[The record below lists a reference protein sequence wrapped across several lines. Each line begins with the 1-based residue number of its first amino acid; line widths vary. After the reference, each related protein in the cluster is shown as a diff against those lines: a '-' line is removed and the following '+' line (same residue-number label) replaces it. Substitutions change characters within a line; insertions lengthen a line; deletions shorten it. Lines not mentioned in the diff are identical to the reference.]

1 MQETEPTRR
10 RWLRLT
16 LNLSAKL
23 NILLLGAMV
32 VIFAL
37 LGYLNVRLHR
47 QHLEQ
52 TTLLSAE
59 RVSDVIKHSTTD
71 YMLRN
76 DREGLYNSIQTM
88 AHQPGMEKIRI
99 FDQEGRITY
108 TTDSVEQNHVV
119 DKTAEACY
127 ACHTQSQPLA
137 RLNRPDR
144 FRIYRNAAG
153 TRVLGII
160 TPIENQPSC
169 SNASC
174 HAHPAEQQILGVLDT
189 NLSLAKADV
198 QLAESSRRM
207 IAYTACALLLIAV
220 LSWFF
225 IRRVVGLPVKALERG
240 TERLAAGDLGYQ
252 IDVQSHDEIGELAHS
267 FNGMSRQL
275 QAEHNENLAWTRT
288 LEQRVE
294 QKTGELRR
302 AHEHALHT
310 EKMASIGKMAAVLAH
325 EINNPLSGIL
335 TYAKLLRKW
344 IERQESDRQE
354 TERQEKERQEK
365 ARQEKGRE
373 DTNHQE
379 IPPDDFAV
387 IRHKEIIDSLDL
399 IASESRRC
407 GDLVKNLLTFSRTTP
422 MNLQPTNVNQVI
434 DRSLRL
440 VQHQLDL
447 GGIQVE
453 QRLDP
458 NLPEV
463 LCDAAQ
469 IEQVILALVMNAL
482 DAMPQ
487 GGNLWL
493 TTTFSH
499 RDSYIQIVVRDDGSG
514 IPPEILPRIFEPF
527 LTTKETGRGVGLGL
541 AISHS
546 ILERHNGNI
555 EVQSEPGR
563 GTTFTLTL
571 PWDAAKE
578 AVSPAGARVTPS
590 SNEIAAITTGR

>member
-1 MQETEPTRR
+1 MQEIEPTRGHR
-10 RWLRLT
+10 LRLT
-16 LNLSAKL
+16 FNLSAKL
-23 NILLLGAMV
+23 NILLLGAMI

-52 TTLLSAE
+52 NTLLSAE
-59 RVSDVIKHSTTD
+59 RVSDIIKHSTTD

-76 DREGLYNSIQTM
+76 DREGLHHSIKMM
-88 AHQPGMEKIRI
+88 AGEPGMEKIRI

-108 TTDSVEQNHVV
+108 TTDAAEQNHVV

-127 ACHTQSQPLA
+127 ACHAQSQPLA

-153 TRVLGII
+153 ARVLGII
-160 TPIENQPSC
+160 SPIENQPAC
-169 SNASC
+169 SNAAC

-198 QLAESSRRM
+198 QVAESSRRM
-207 IAYTACALLLIAV
+207 LAYTGCALLLIAL

-225 IRRVVGLPVKALERG
+225 IWQVVGRPVKALERG
-240 TERLAAGDLGYQ
+240 TERLSAGDLGYQ
-252 IDVQSHDEIGELAHS
+252 IHVQSKDELGELANS
-267 FNGMSRQL
+267 FNDMSRQL
-275 QAEHNENLAWTRT
+275 QTEHNENLSWTRT
-288 LEQRVE
+288 LEERVE
-294 QKTGELRR
+294 QKTRELKR

-344 IERQESDRQE
+344 TDRE
-354 TERQEKERQEK
+354 EMPCDDS
-365 ARQEKGRE
+365 GR
-373 DTNHQE
+373 N
-379 IPPDDFAV
+379 
-387 IRHKEIIDSLDL
+387 RRKEICDSLDL

-407 GDLVKNLLTFSRTTP
+407 GDLVRNLLTFSRTTP
-422 MNLQPTNVNQVI
+422 MNLQPANLNQVVE
-434 DRSLRL
+434 RSLRL

-447 GGIQVE
+447 AGIQV
-453 QRLDP
+453 QPQLDP
-458 NLPEV
+458 ELPLV
-463 LCDAAQ
+463 ICDAAQ
-469 IEQVILALVMNAL
+469 IEQVLLALVMNAL
-482 DAMPQ
+482 DALPQ
-487 GGNLWL
+487 GGNLWI
-493 TTTFSH
+493 TSSFTH
-499 RDSYIQIVVRDDGSG
+499 EPDQVRIVVRDDGCG

-555 EVQSEPGR
+555 EVQSEAGR
-563 GTTFTLTL
+563 GTTFTITL
-571 PWDAAKE
+571 PWDPDAKQVAPSPAKE
-578 AVSPAGARVTPS
+578 
-590 SNEIAAITTGR
+590 IAITASKR

>member
-1 MQETEPTRR
+1 MRETETIRR
-10 RWLRLT
+10 RRLRLT
-16 LNLSAKL
+16 PTLSAKL

-32 VIFAL
+32 IIFAL

-52 TTLLSAE
+52 ITLLSAE
-59 RVSDVIKHSTTD
+59 RVSDVIRHSTTE

-76 DREGLYNSIQTM
+76 DQQGLHRSIQTM
-88 AHQPGMEKIRI
+88 AGEPGVEKIRI

-108 TTDSVEQNHVV
+108 TTDSAELNHVV
-119 DKTAEACY
+119 NKTAEACY
-127 ACHTQSQPLA
+127 ACHSQSQPLA

-144 FRIYRNAAG
+144 FRIYRNATGA
-153 TRVLGII
+153 RVLGII
-160 TPIENQPSC
+160 TPIENQPAC
-169 SNASC
+169 SNAAC
-174 HAHPAEQQILGVLDT
+174 HAHPADQQILGVLDT

-207 IAYTACALLLIAV
+207 IAYTGCALLLIAL

-225 IRRVVGLPVKALERG
+225 VWRVVGVPVKALERG

-252 IDVQSHDEIGELAHS
+252 IEVQSEDEIGELARS

-275 QAEHNENLAWTRT
+275 QSEHNENLAWTHT

-294 QKTGELRR
+294 QKTRELKR

-344 IERQESDRQE
+344 MDRDEFDRLQGDRQQGDGQQPGGENSRNSRRQE
-354 TERQEKERQEK
+354 
-365 ARQEKGRE
+365 
-373 DTNHQE
+373 
-379 IPPDDFAV
+379 IC
-387 IRHKEIIDSLDL
+387 DSLDL

-407 GDLVKNLLTFSRTTP
+407 GDLVRNLLTFSRTTP
-422 MNLQPTNVNQVI
+422 MNLQPTNLNQVI

-447 GGIQVE
+447 AGVHVQL
-453 QRLDP
+453 QLDP
-458 NLPEV
+458 ALPQV

-469 IEQVILALVMNAL
+469 IEQVLLALVMNAT

-493 TTTFSH
+493 TTSASPEQNWV
-499 RDSYIQIVVRDDGSG
+499 RIVVRDDGAG
-514 IPPEILPRIFEPF
+514 IPPEILPRLFEPF

-541 AISHS
+541 AISQN
-546 ILERHNGNI
+546 ILERHSGNI
-555 EVQSEPGR
+555 GVQSEVGR
-563 GTTFTLTL
+563 GTTFTVTL
-571 PWDAAKE
+571 PLDAE
-578 AVSPAGARVTPS
+578 AEKTTASPAG
-590 SNEIAAITTGR
+590 EIAALASGR

>member
-1 MQETEPTRR
+1 MRETETIRR
-10 RWLRLT
+10 RRLRLT
-16 LNLSAKL
+16 PTLSAKL

-32 VIFAL
+32 IIFAL

-52 TTLLSAE
+52 ITLLSAE
-59 RVSDVIKHSTTD
+59 RVSDVIKHSTTE

-76 DREGLYNSIQTM
+76 DQQGLHRSIQTM
-88 AHQPGMEKIRI
+88 AGEPGVEKIRI

-108 TTDSVEQNHVV
+108 TTDSAELNHVV
-119 DKTAEACY
+119 NKTAEACY
-127 ACHTQSQPLA
+127 ACHSQSQPLA

-144 FRIYRNAAG
+144 FRIYRNVTGA
-153 TRVLGII
+153 RVLGII
-160 TPIENQPSC
+160 TPIENQPAC
-169 SNASC
+169 SNAAC
-174 HAHPAEQQILGVLDT
+174 HAHPADQQILGVLDT

-207 IAYTACALLLIAV
+207 IAYTGCALLLIAL

-225 IRRVVGLPVKALERG
+225 VWRVVGVPVKALERG

-252 IDVQSHDEIGELAHS
+252 IEVQSEDEIGELARS

-275 QAEHNENLAWTRT
+275 QSEHNENLAWTHT

-294 QKTGELRR
+294 QKTRELKR

-344 IERQESDRQE
+344 MDRDEIDPQQGDRLQGDRQQGTGQQPGCENSRNSRRQE
-354 TERQEKERQEK
+354 
-365 ARQEKGRE
+365 
-373 DTNHQE
+373 
-379 IPPDDFAV
+379 IC
-387 IRHKEIIDSLDL
+387 DSLDL

-407 GDLVKNLLTFSRTTP
+407 GDLVRNLLTFSRTTP
-422 MNLQPTNVNQVI
+422 MNLQPTNLNQVI

-447 GGIQVE
+447 AGVHVQL
-453 QRLDP
+453 QLDP
-458 NLPEV
+458 ALPQV

-469 IEQVILALVMNAL
+469 IEQVLLALVMNAT

-493 TTTFSH
+493 TTSASPE
-499 RDSYIQIVVRDDGSG
+499 RNCVRIVVRDDGAG
-514 IPPEILPRIFEPF
+514 IPPEILPRLFEPF

-541 AISHS
+541 AISQN
-546 ILERHNGNI
+546 ILERHSGNI
-555 EVQSEPGR
+555 GVQSEVGR
-563 GTTFTLTL
+563 GTTFTVTL
-571 PWDAAKE
+571 PLDADAEKTT
-578 AVSPAGARVTPS
+578 ASPAG
-590 SNEIAAITTGR
+590 EIAALASGR

>member
-1 MQETEPTRR
+1 MAETEPNRAR
-10 RWLRLT
+10 FLRAT
-16 LNLSAKL
+16 QTLSAKL
-23 NILLLGAMV
+23 NILLLGTMV
-32 VIFAL
+32 LIFAL

-47 QHLEQ
+47 RHLEQ
-52 TTLLSAE
+52 NTLLAAE
-59 RVSDVIKHSTTD
+59 RISDVIKQGTTD

-76 DREGLYNSIQTM
+76 DREGLYRSIQTM
-88 AHQPGMEKIRI
+88 AREPGIEKIRI

-108 TTDSVEQNHVV
+108 TTNSAEQNHVV

-144 FRIYRNAAG
+144 FRIYRNAAR

-160 TPIENQPSC
+160 TPIENQSAC

-189 NLSLAKADV
+189 NLSLSKADV

-207 IAYTACALLLIAV
+207 IVYTGCALLLIAV

-225 IRRVVGLPVKALERG
+225 VWQVVGRPVKALERG

-252 IDVQSHDEIGELAHS
+252 IDVHSKDEIGELAHS
-267 FNGMSRQL
+267 FNAMSNQL
-275 QAEHNENLAWTRT
+275 EAEHNENVAWTRT

-294 QKTGELRR
+294 QKTRELKR

-335 TYAKLLRKW
+335 TYSKLLRKC
-344 IERQESDRQE
+344 IDS
-354 TERQEKERQEK
+354 
-365 ARQEKGRE
+365 E
-373 DTNHQE
+373 DGGKS
-379 IPPDDFAV
+379 
-387 IRHKEIIDSLDL
+387 RHKDIDDSLDL

-422 MNLQPTNVNQVI
+422 INLQPTNLNQVI
-434 DRSLRL
+434 DRVLRL
-440 VQHQLDL
+440 IQHQLDL
-447 GGIQVE
+447 AGIQVQAE
-453 QRLDP
+453 LHP
-458 NLPEV
+458 ELPLV
-463 LCDAAQ
+463 ICDGAQ
-469 IEQVILALVMNAL
+469 IEQVLLALMMNAL

-487 GGNLWL
+487 GGNLWVCTKL
-493 TTTFSH
+493 NLP
-499 RDSYIQIVVRDDGSG
+499 DDAIQVTVRDDGCG
-514 IPPEILPRIFEPF
+514 IPPEILSRLFEPF

-541 AISHS
+541 AISRS

-555 EVQSEPGR
+555 EVQSEVGR
-563 GTTFTLTL
+563 GTTFTVTL
-571 PWDAAKE
+571 PWDGESESPPASE
-578 AVSPAGARVTPS
+578 TAVAS
-590 SNEIAAITTGR
+590 TGRG

>member
-1 MQETEPTRR
+1 MQETEPTRD

-16 LNLSAKL
+16 LTLSAKL

-52 TTLLSAE
+52 NTLLSAE

-76 DREGLYNSIQTM
+76 DREGLYHSMQTM
-88 AHQPGMEKIRI
+88 AAEPGMEKIRI

-108 TTDSVEQNHVV
+108 TTDAAEQNHVV

-127 ACHTQSQPLA
+127 ACHAQSQPLA

-144 FRIYRNAAG
+144 FRIYRNVAG
-153 TRVLGII
+153 ARVLGII
-160 TPIENQPSC
+160 TPIENQPAC
-169 SNASC
+169 SNAAC

-207 IAYTACALLLIAV
+207 IAYTGCALLLIAL

-225 IRRVVGLPVKALERG
+225 VWQVVGRPVKALERG

-252 IDVQSHDEIGELAHS
+252 IEVHSNDEIGELAQFVQRDEPPVAGGAQRERRLDAHP
-267 FNGMSRQL
+267 
-275 QAEHNENLAWTRT
+275 RT
-288 LEQRVE
+288 A
-294 QKTGELRR
+294 RR
-302 AHEHALHT
+302 AEDART
-310 EKMASIGKMAAVLAH
+310 QARPRACSAH
-325 EINNPLSGIL
+325 GEDGV
-335 TYAKLLRKW
+335 
-344 IERQESDRQE
+344 DRQDGRRAGARDQQSALRHPHL
-354 TERQEKERQEK
+354 RQAAAEMDRSRRN
-365 ARQEKGRE
+365 ASRRWRSRSP
-373 DTNHQE
+373 QE
-379 IPPDDFAV
+379 IC
-387 IRHKEIIDSLDL
+387 DSLDL

-422 MNLQPTNVNQVI
+422 MNLQPANLNQVV

-447 GGIQVE
+447 AGIQV
-453 QRLDP
+453 QPQLDP
-458 NLPEV
+458 DLPPV

-469 IEQVILALVMNAL
+469 IEQVLLALVMNAI

-487 GGNLWL
+487 GGNLWIA
-493 TTTFSH
+493 TSFSH
-499 RDSYIQIVVRDDGSG
+499 EPDHVRIVVRDDGSG

-546 ILERHNGNI
+546 ILERHNGSI
-555 EVQSEPGR
+555 EVQSEVGR
-563 GTTFTLTL
+563 GTTFTVTL
-571 PWDAAKE
+571 PWDTEPEKIA
-578 AVSPAGARVTPS
+578 PPS
-590 SNEIAAITTGR
+590 ANEIAATASGR

>member
-1 MQETEPTRR
+1 MPEIEPTRAR
-10 RWLRLT
+10 LLRAT
-16 LNLSAKL
+16 QTLSAKL
-23 NILLLGAMV
+23 NILLLSAMV
-32 VIFAL
+32 LIFAL
-37 LGYLNVRLHR
+37 LGYLTVRLHR

-52 TTLLSAE
+52 NTLLVAE
-59 RVSDVIKHSTTD
+59 RISDVIKHGTTE

-76 DREGLYNSIQTM
+76 DREGLYQSIRTM
-88 AHQPGMEKIRI
+88 AAEPGIEKIRI

-108 TTDSVEQNHVV
+108 TTNSGEQNHVV
-119 DKTAEACY
+119 DKTGEACY
-127 ACHTQSQPLA
+127 ACHAQSQPLT

-144 FRIYRNAAG
+144 FRIYRNSAG

-189 NLSLAKADV
+189 NISLAKADV

-207 IAYTACALLLIAV
+207 IVYTGCALLLIAL

-225 IRRVVGLPVKALERG
+225 VWEVVGRPVKALERG

-252 IDVQSHDEIGELAHS
+252 IDVRSKDEIGELAHS
-267 FNGMSRQL
+267 FNAMSNQL
-275 QAEHNENLAWTRT
+275 KAEHTENEAWTRT

-294 QKTGELRR
+294 QKTRELKR

-344 IERQESDRQE
+344 VDS
-354 TERQEKERQEK
+354 
-365 ARQEKGRE
+365 E
-373 DTNHQE
+373 DGGKNRLKD
-379 IPPDDFAV
+379 ID
-387 IRHKEIIDSLDL
+387 DSLDL

-422 MNLQPTNVNQVI
+422 INLQSTNLNQVI

-440 VQHQLDL
+440 VQHQFDLAGVHVELELDS
-447 GGIQVE
+447 
-453 QRLDP
+453 D
-458 NLPEV
+458 LPPTV
-463 LCDAAQ
+463 CDGAQ
-469 IEQVILALVMNAL
+469 IEQVLLALMMNAL

-487 GGNLWL
+487 GGNLWV
-493 TTTFSH
+493 TTKLDREESVV
-499 RDSYIQIVVRDDGSG
+499 RVIVRDDGCG
-514 IPPEILPRIFEPF
+514 IPPEILLHMFEPF

-541 AISHS
+541 AISRS
-546 ILERHNGNI
+546 ILERHNGDI
-555 EVQSEPGR
+555 EVQSEVGR
-563 GTTFTLTL
+563 GTTFTVTL
-571 PWDAAKE
+571 PWDE
-578 AVSPAGARVTPS
+578 SIESPSA
-590 SNEIAAITTGR
+590 NEITATVSGRG

>member
-1 MQETEPTRR
+1 MPEIETTRA
-10 RWLRLT
+10 RWLRLALT
-16 LNLSAKL
+16 LSAKL

-37 LGYLNVRLHR
+37 LGYLTIRLHR

-52 TTLLSAE
+52 MTLLSAE
-59 RVSDVIKHSTTD
+59 RVSDIITHSTTE

-76 DREGLYNSIQTM
+76 DREALHHSVQAM
-88 AHQPGMEKIRI
+88 AGEPGIVKIRV
-99 FDQEGRITY
+99 FDKEGRITY
-108 TTDSVEQNHVV
+108 STDPAELNHVV
-119 DKTAEACY
+119 DKKAEACY
-127 ACHTQSQPLA
+127 ACHAQSQPLA

-144 FRIYRNAAG
+144 FRIYRNGGG

-160 TPIENQPSC
+160 TPIENQPAC
-169 SNASC
+169 SNATC

-189 NLSLAKADV
+189 DLSLARADV

-207 IAYTACALLLIAV
+207 IVYTGCALLLIAC

-225 IRRVVGLPVKALERG
+225 VWRVVGVPVTALKRG

-252 IDVQSHDEIGELAHS
+252 IEVQSTDEMGELASS

-275 QAEHNENLAWTRT
+275 QSEHNQNLAWTHT
-288 LEQRVE
+288 LEERVE
-294 QKTGELRR
+294 QKTRELKR

-344 IERQESDRQE
+344 IDREELDRQKTGGGE
-354 TERQEKERQEK
+354 AGVRRY
-365 ARQEKGRE
+365 RE
-373 DTNHQE
+373 
-379 IPPDDFAV
+379 IC
-387 IRHKEIIDSLDL
+387 DSLDL
-399 IASESRRC
+399 IASEARRC

-422 MNLQPTNVNQVI
+422 INLQATDLNQVV

-447 GGIQVE
+447 ASVQV
-453 QRLDP
+453 QLQLDP
-458 NLPEV
+458 ALPRV

-482 DAMPQ
+482 DALPQ

-493 TTTFSH
+493 TTSFSREH
-499 RDSYIQIVVRDDGSG
+499 NQVRIVVRDDGSG
-514 IPPEILPRIFEPF
+514 IPPEILPRLFEPF

-546 ILERHNGNI
+546 ILERHNGSI
-555 EVQSEPGR
+555 EVQSQAGR
-563 GTTFTLTL
+563 GTTFTVTL
-571 PWDAAKE
+571 PWDAADEKP
-578 AVSPAGARVTPS
+578 AASPASEANATASR
-590 SNEIAAITTGR
+590 R